1 MPSSITS
8 KISIHDSPSSSYSAQ
23 LGQPIT
29 TTSHNQLDRVP
40 TSLKHSQ
47 SGDPNDLSGIH
58 DSPEKE
64 TKNMDNNEDAYIRN
78 SSSQDIS
85 RMRNMTSS
93 PRPTSSSGK
102 LGTSPPE
109 RKKHSPR
116 AKNGS
121 TSARMESSKEEAER
135 RRSKILKDIE
145 DFKAGSGSTSTSS
158 PLVFGDTV
166 TTTPGE
172 TDDDYEDLN
181 DDDDDNYSDRRD
193 SILDP
198 PTQQQQQQ
206 RTKVSPLAKRLGEE
220 PPFMLP
226 HPSKTTQ
233 TSQAYPG
240 VVIGSFAGG
249 GSTFGEGM
257 VGFDGGIG
265 MNMDDILAPS
275 STSNNG
281 RRNSTSVNANTTSQA
296 APNIAPWLMDD
307 SSPTASSA
315 PPQSSLEVER
325 TTFGPAAT
333 LREKDSSR
341 KATGVLNHFSS
352 VPSLPKI
359 RRQPSADPQGESYVG
374 SSSRTASHTSISTQI
389 GQQTPIASSSSSII
403 DTSSSSRPRNNSGD
417 SLQTLSAPH
426 RSTRDNSPKLEPSSN
441 SKSHHHPTRVGRFG
455 STAGGSTGST
465 NTGNEKKKGF
475 LGGLL
480 KRRTGPSIS
489 LGSVPDFTPP
499 ETANRGSTGST
510 SSRISNSPSIGSI
523 TSSTYGG
530 LSPGDRIPSDSYGRN
545 FRQGSNYISE
555 GAISPLQEIAETP
568 FHLDMNLDDMEG
580 IVDRTKSNVPYTRPP
595 PVTSNSGTTT
605 ATDSN
610 AGSMS
615 MEDALAQTSSF
626 ATTVSGGDSSISS
639 GSAAAG
645 QTVPAGRNLVGEAER
660 LSGPF
665 TRNPFSATGSSVGSL
680 GSVEGAK
687 PTTPPSPHTLSPRH
701 GLPPSSQPRRP
712 SQLRNMKMGSVDSD
726 NSETVETA
734 QPIAP
739 SWATSG
745 SSSQTVF
752 NDPFGST
759 QTLPPIIDGSPALNN
774 SEQPES
780 RKHST
785 STTADMTASIS
796 ALPLHMTSTS
806 ASASAA
812 AAAAWAAPESWGV
825 EGDEDESEGE
835 TSSSSDSGDANEQ
848 WGDGDVSNAA
858 AVVSENRTSGSGS
871 NARRSSSSTPK
882 SPDAI
887 SPNGSKKPPPFGF
900 KSAQQ
905 GSKPSR
911 ASSGRPATGQAGK
924 RGKTANGRPS
934 TAAKSNNGRPGTS
947 GSLHSTAIMHWIR
960 IYRADNTY
968 TLHHLPI
975 HTNTAEFI
983 SLLSGQNE
991 APAGKKVTTSMKLYL
1006 RERGQDR
1013 LLLPSEKPIAIQHR
1027 RLSQAGYTEAEHPE
1041 EIGKDDMA
1049 ILCRF
1054 IYQTPALPIMNPEEE
1069 SSYDSFEFIDVARRD
1084 LQTIPI
1090 FLHLHANN
1098 IIILN
1103 VSANPMTDI
1112 PLDFIQA
1119 CTSLKELRMS
1129 NMALKRVPNSIRAS
1143 TTLARLDVS
1152 CNRIADLESVPLNEV
1167 ETLVSLKVQNN
1178 KLTSMP
1184 SYFAQMKALKYLN
1197 ISNNKFETFPSVVCE
1212 MSNLVDLDV
1221 SFNNITELPS
1231 KMSDLKSL
1239 ERLAL
1244 FSNELTTFPPSFS
1257 TLANLRILDV
1267 RRNKLTDLTA
1277 VYALPNLATLQ
1288 ADHNTIVTLDA
1299 QIGANVRQF
1308 SVPHNSITRFTL
1320 APQPEMA
1327 MVTYNLT
1334 NLNLSHGKISTLAD
1348 EAFSGLIN
1356 LVKLN
1361 LNFNQFT
1368 RLPSTLNRL
1377 KNLEVFSCTD
1387 NMLNDLP
1394 IGLGALQKLRVLNL
1408 HNNNLKNLRSELWAC
1423 GSLETMNVSSNMLEG
1438 FEPLPDDMAAAMGVD
1453 PSEVPEMIDGLPPC
1467 AYTSRHVYLAD
1478 NRITDEI
1485 FHYLAHLPHIRT
1497 INLSFNEI
1505 YEIPPDTLCHLTKLE
1520 SLYLS
1525 GNKLTS
1531 LPAEDLEK
1539 LVSLKTLHLNGNKLQ
1554 TLPSELGAIK
1564 SLQHLD
1570 VGSNVLKYNIANW
1583 PYDWNWNWNTA
1594 LRYLNLSGNKR
1605 LEIKPTSAQEM
1616 NHASSFRKE
1625 LSDFTALT
1633 QLRVLGLMD
1642 VTLRIPSLPD
1652 ESDQKRVRTSFS
1664 DINNMAYGISDML
1677 GTNENLA
1684 MFDLVVPN
1692 FRGKAD
1698 ECLFGMF
1705 GRTTPTFHAGKL
1717 PKRLQ
1722 EIFAGELVHFLGK
1735 LAAEEEISTALRR
1748 TFLYVNRK
1756 LLEDSFAPGTTRKG
1770 SVQSMASIEDTFR
1783 GWAPAVGSLY
1793 RTGSSG
1799 AVVYLVGRTLHVG
1812 NVGDILVVVSK
1823 RGEAELL
1830 STKHDPTDR
1839 EETARIRRAE
1849 AWVSTKGFINDD
1861 QDIDISR
1868 AFGYWHNFPAVNT
1881 SPEIRVRNLTEQD
1894 EFVII
1899 GNNAL
1904 WSVCSYQT
1912 AVDIAR
1918 TEKDDPMMAAQKLRD
1933 FAISY
1938 GADGSVM
1945 VMVVNISDLFFG
1957 QSGHRP
1963 KLQPSDTATEN
1974 DTATAAVSK
1983 RPITRRREEVG
1994 DRVLNRLQKE
2004 IEPPIGQI
2012 AIVFTDIVNSTHLWE
2027 TNPGMPT
2034 SIKIHHNF
2042 MRRQLR
2048 LDGGYEVK
2056 TEGDSFMVSFQSVT
2070 AALLWCFNCQIGLL
2084 SQEWPRELL
2093 EAQDGKIIYDSKGT
2107 LIQRGLRVR
2116 MGVHWGSPECE
2127 RDPITRRMDYYG
2139 PMVNRAARIN
2149 ASADGGQLM
2158 ASGDVISEINSVREY
2173 LESND
2178 EESLNE
2184 LQGDLKREL
2193 LELRRIGLDVKDMGE
2208 RKLKGLEVPEKL
2220 HLLYPKTLS
2229 GRSEVSND
2237 IRAEVEVNDPRKQEQ
2252 RMIDIEQVKELS
2264 SITLR
2269 LESLCN
2275 LGSLLSN
2282 DVLESNS
2289 SLKSLSPPSS
2299 PNINIT
2305 TSGNTDRELSLQ
2317 RRDTNPNTSTTTH
2330 KGKSPLPINV
2340 NLGPVIRDDMNDEE
2354 LLIIIESL
2362 TGRCENAL
2370 STLYLKQLGGFSS
2383 VMAALE
2389 KATKI
2394 DSKLI
2399 THALSL
2405 MNGAFGG

>member
-1 MPSSITS
+1 MSTNNDNNRIL
-8 KISIHDSPSSSYSAQ
+8 HESPSSTYSAR
-23 LGQPIT
+23 LGLGPPI
-29 TTSHNQLDRVP
+29 
-40 TSLKHSQ
+40 
-47 SGDPNDLSGIH
+47 
-58 DSPEKE
+58 
-64 TKNMDNNEDAYIRN
+64 
-78 SSSQDIS
+78 
-85 RMRNMTSS
+85 
-93 PRPTSSSGK
+93 PTSSSQHGNSQNEYVGASEIHASPEKKRRYLEDEKTSSSGAGQGGK
-102 LGTSPPE
+102 LGSSPTDG
-109 RKKHSPR
+109 RQGKRHSPR

-121 TSARMESSKEEAER
+121 SSARMESTEESEK
-135 RRSKILKDIE
+135 RRSRVLKTE
-145 DFKAGSGSTSTSS
+145 QNTLGSSTSPSAS
-158 PLVFGDTV
+158 PNIGS
-166 TTTPGE
+166 E
-172 TDDDYEDLN
+172 TNILAGPTQGG
-181 DDDDDNYSDRRD
+181 DDDDFEDLEDDDFEDGRRD
-193 SILDP
+193 SILDKPIP
-198 PTQQQQQQ
+198 P
-206 RTKVSPLAKRLGEE
+206 RNPTKVSPLAKRLGEE

-226 HPSKTTQ
+226 HPSRNAQ
-233 TSQAYPG
+233 TSQTSFPG

-249 GSTFGEGM
+249 GGTTMTGFEG
-257 VGFDGGIG
+257 G
-265 MNMDDILAPS
+265 MDDILDPIA
-275 STSNNG
+275 
-281 RRNSTSVNANTTSQA
+281 NANANNQGRQGRTSANPSTTTHTQA

-307 SSPTASSA
+307 TSPSSASSSTTVIHQ
-315 PPQSSLEVER
+315 PPLEIER
-325 TTFGPAAT
+325 TPSTRGPAAT
-333 LREKDSSR
+333 LREKESSSR
-341 KATGVLNHFSS
+341 KASGVLNHFSS

-359 RRQPSADPQGESYVG
+359 RRQPTTDTSNQSELGP
-374 SSSRTASHTSISTQI
+374 SSRNTSHTSITTQI
-389 GQQTPIASSSSSII
+389 LQTSGQQTPLASSSSSII
-403 DTSSSSRPRNNSGD
+403 EGGSRQRNNSID
-417 SLQTLSAPH
+417 SLQTLSGNQ
-426 RSTRDNSPKLEPSSN
+426 RSARDNSPKFDTATNPSSSSHSN
-441 SKSHHHPTRVGRFG
+441 KSHGTSRVGRFG
-455 STAGGSTGST
+455 STASSASGSGGTV
-465 NTGNEKKKGF
+465 NEKKKGF

-489 LGSVPDFTPP
+489 LGSVPDFQPP
-499 ETANRGSTGST
+499 ETLNRGSTGST
-510 SSRISNSPSIGSI
+510 SSRISNSPSIGSMI
-523 TSSTYGG
+523 SSTYGG
-530 LSPGDRIPSDSYGRN
+530 LSPGDRMTSDSYGRN
-545 FRQGSNYISE
+545 HRQGSNYISE

-580 IVDRTKSNVPYTRPP
+580 IVDPTKSGVQPTFARPP
-595 PVTSNSGTTT
+595 PAAHNSGTT
-605 ATDSN
+605 ATTEST

-626 ATTVSGGDSSISS
+626 ATTVSGGESS
-639 GSAAAG
+639 GSGGSSG
-645 QTVPAGRNLVGEAER
+645 QPPATGRNLVGEAER
-660 LSGPF
+660 VSGPF
-665 TRNPFSATGSSVGSL
+665 VRNPFSTGSSVGSL
-680 GSVEGAK
+680 ENTAK
-687 PTTPPSPHTLSPRH
+687 PSTPPSPHTLSPRH
-701 GLPPSSQPRRP
+701 ALPPTTQPRRP
-712 SQLRNMKMGSVDSD
+712 SQLRNVKMGSVDSE
-726 NSETVETA
+726 NSESVEGATW
-734 QPIAP
+734 QHPIAP
-739 SWATSG
+739 SWAAAG
-745 SSSQTVF
+745 QSSQTVF

-759 QTLPPIIDGSPALNN
+759 KSLPPIFDDSPAGAI
-774 SEQPES
+774 PES
-780 RKHST
+780 RKPSE
-785 STTADMTASIS
+785 STTADMTSSIS
-796 ALPLHMTSTS
+796 ALPSHMGGGA
-806 ASASAA
+806 AS
-812 AAAAWAAPESWGV
+812 AAAWAAPESWGV
-825 EGDEDESEGE
+825 EGDEEESDDE
-835 TSSSSDSGDANEQ
+835 SSSSEEGVDEQ
-848 WGDGDVSNAA
+848 WEGDTSNVTATA
-858 AVVSENRTSGSGS
+858 NGRQSGGVESLQSPRT
-871 NARRSSSSTPK
+871 ASSAPK
-882 SPDAI
+882 SPGM
-887 SPNGSKKPPPFGF
+887 SPAGTKKPPPFGF
-900 KSAQQ
+900 KSSQS
-905 GSKPSR
+905 GSKARS
-911 ASSGRPATGQAGK
+911 SSGRPSTGQGGK
-924 RGKTANGRPS
+924 RGKTASGRPS
-934 TAAKSNNGRPGTS
+934 TAAKSKDGRPGTS
-947 GSLHSTAIMHWIR
+947 GSIHGAAAVHWIR
-960 IYRADNTY
+960 IYRSDGSY
-968 TLHHLPI
+968 TLHQLPI
-975 HTNTAEFI
+975 NTSTAEFI
-983 SLLSGQNE
+983 GILSGQND
-991 APAGKKVTTSMKLYL
+991 APPGKKITTSMKLYL

-1027 RLSQAGYTEAEHPE
+1027 RLLQAGYTEAEHPE

-1090 FLHLHANN
+1090 FLHLHAHN

-1119 CTSLKELRMS
+1119 CTGLKELRMS

-1143 TTLARLDVS
+1143 ATLARLDVS

-1197 ISNNKFETFPSVVCE
+1197 ISNNKFETFPSVVLE

-1244 FSNELTTFPPSFS
+1244 FSNELTSFPPSFS
-1257 TLANLRILDV
+1257 TLLNLRILDV

-1288 ADHNTIVTLDA
+1288 ADYNNIVTLDA

-1320 APQPEMA
+1320 APQPNMA

-1334 NLNLSHGKISTLAD
+1334 NLDLSHGKISTLAD

-1368 RLPSTLNRL
+1368 RLPTTLDRL
-1377 KNLEVFSCTD
+1377 KNLEIFTCTD
-1387 NMLNDLP
+1387 NMLSDLP
-1394 IGLGALQKLRVLNL
+1394 IGLGKLQKLRILNL

-1423 GSLETMNVSSNMLEG
+1423 GSLEVLNCSSNLLEG
-1438 FEPLPDDMAAAMGVD
+1438 FEPF
-1453 PSEVPEMIDGLPPC
+1453 PEDWETATGLPRSELTDHYNGSPPIT
-1467 AYTSRHVYLAD
+1467 TSGRHLYLGD

-1485 FHYLAHLPHIRT
+1485 FHYVANLPLIRT
-1497 INLSFNEI
+1497 VNLSFNDI
-1505 YEIPPDTLCHLTKLE
+1505 YEIPPDTIGHCSKLE
-1520 SLYLS
+1520 HLYLS

-1539 LVSLKTLHLNGNKLQ
+1539 LVNLKTLHLNGNKLQ

-1564 SLQHLD
+1564 TLQHLD

-1652 ESDQKRVRTSFS
+1652 ESEQKRVRTSFS

-1677 GTNENLA
+1677 GNNEHLG

-1692 FRGKAD
+1692 FRGKDD

-1705 GRTTPTFHAGKL
+1705 GRTTPTFNAGKI
-1717 PKRLQ
+1717 PKLLQ
-1722 EIFAGELVHFLGK
+1722 ELFAGQLVHHLGK
-1735 LAAEEEISTALRR
+1735 LGKDEDMGDALRR
-1748 TFLYVNRK
+1748 TFLYVNRA
-1756 LLEDSFAPGTTRKG
+1756 LFESCFTPGTTRKG
-1770 SVQSMASIEDTFR
+1770 SAQSMASIDDMFR
-1783 GWAPAVGSLY
+1783 GWAPAVGSIY

-1799 AVVYLVGRTLHVG
+1799 AVVYLSGKTLHVG
-1812 NVGDILVVVSK
+1812 NVGDILVVVSRK
-1823 RGEAELL
+1823 GEAELL
-1830 STKHDPTDR
+1830 SKKHDPTDR

-1849 AWVSTKGFINDD
+1849 AWVSTKGFVNDD
-1861 QDIDISR
+1861 KDIDISR
-1868 AFGYWHNFPAVNT
+1868 AFGYYHNFPAVNT
-1881 SPEIRVRNLTEQD
+1881 SPEIRTRPLTEQD
-1894 EFVII
+1894 EFIII

-1904 WSVCSYQT
+1904 WSRCSYQT

-1918 TEKDDPMMAAQKLRD
+1918 TEKHDPMMAAQKLRD

-1957 QSGHRP
+1957 QSGHKPRGVP
-1963 KLQPSDTATEN
+1963 GSNLPSGATDSTTGEIDSTTTTTSTNTAL
-1974 DTATAAVSK
+1974 AK

-1994 DRVLNRLQKE
+1994 DRTLNRLQRE
-2004 IEPPIGQI
+2004 IEPPTGQI

-2093 EAQDGKIIYDSKGT
+2093 EAQDGKVVYDSQGS

-2158 ASGDVISEINSVREY
+2158 ASGDVINEITSVREY
-2173 LESND
+2173 LETND
-2178 EESLNE
+2178 EEALNE
-2184 LQGDLKREL
+2184 LQGDIKREI
-2193 LELRRIGLDVKDMGE
+2193 LELRRIGLDIKDMGE

-2229 GRSEVSND
+2229 GRLEMSND
-2237 IRAEVEVNDPRKQEQ
+2237 LRAEVEVNDARKPEQ
-2252 RMIDIEQVKELS
+2252 RLIDIEEVKELS
-2264 SITLR
+2264 LITLR
-2269 LESLCN
+2269 LEAICN
-2275 LGSLLSN
+2275 LGSTSG
-2282 DVLESNS
+2282 S
-2289 SLKSLSPPSS
+2289 SLSSGSGNSDILSLSPPGSPHEGKKETSS
-2299 PNINIT
+2299 T
-2305 TSGNTDRELSLQ
+2305 KKVTGGVTL
-2317 RRDTNPNTSTTTH
+2317 
-2330 KGKSPLPINV
+2330 PLPNL
-2340 NLGPVIRDDMNDEE
+2340 NLGPTIREDMNDEE
-2354 LLIIIESL
+2354 LIVIIESL

-2370 STLYLKQLGGFSS
+2370 STLYLKQVGGFAT
-2383 VMAALE
+2383 VMSALE
-2389 KATKI
+2389 KATRI

>member
-1 MPSSITS
+1 MYRS
-8 KISIHDSPSSSYSAQ
+8 DGSY
-23 LGQPIT
+23 
-29 TTSHNQLDRVP
+29 TSHN
-40 TSLKHSQ
+40 
-47 SGDPNDLSGIH
+47 
-58 DSPEKE
+58 
-64 TKNMDNNEDAYIRN
+64 
-78 SSSQDIS
+78 
-85 RMRNMTSS
+85 
-93 PRPTSSSGK
+93 
-102 LGTSPPE
+102 
-109 RKKHSPR
+109 
-116 AKNGS
+116 
-121 TSARMESSKEEAER
+121 
-135 RRSKILKDIE
+135 
-145 DFKAGSGSTSTSS
+145 
-158 PLVFGDTV
+158 
-166 TTTPGE
+166 
-172 TDDDYEDLN
+172 
-181 DDDDDNYSDRRD
+181 
-193 SILDP
+193 
-198 PTQQQQQQ
+198 
-206 RTKVSPLAKRLGEE
+206 
-220 PPFMLP
+220 LP
-226 HPSKTTQ
+226 
-233 TSQAYPG
+233 
-240 VVIGSFAGG
+240 I
-249 GSTFGEGM
+249 
-257 VGFDGGIG
+257 
-265 MNMDDILAPS
+265 
-275 STSNNG
+275 
-281 RRNSTSVNANTTSQA
+281 NTT
-296 APNIAPWLMDD
+296 
-307 SSPTASSA
+307 
-315 PPQSSLEVER
+315 
-325 TTFGPAAT
+325 
-333 LREKDSSR
+333 
-341 KATGVLNHFSS
+341 
-352 VPSLPKI
+352 
-359 RRQPSADPQGESYVG
+359 
-374 SSSRTASHTSISTQI
+374 
-389 GQQTPIASSSSSII
+389 
-403 DTSSSSRPRNNSGD
+403 
-417 SLQTLSAPH
+417 
-426 RSTRDNSPKLEPSSN
+426 
-441 SKSHHHPTRVGRFG
+441 
-455 STAGGSTGST
+455 
-465 NTGNEKKKGF
+465 
-475 LGGLL
+475 
-480 KRRTGPSIS
+480 
-489 LGSVPDFTPP
+489 
-499 ETANRGSTGST
+499 
-510 SSRISNSPSIGSI
+510 
-523 TSSTYGG
+523 
-530 LSPGDRIPSDSYGRN
+530 
-545 FRQGSNYISE
+545 
-555 GAISPLQEIAETP
+555 
-568 FHLDMNLDDMEG
+568 
-580 IVDRTKSNVPYTRPP
+580 
-595 PVTSNSGTTT
+595 
-605 ATDSN
+605 
-610 AGSMS
+610 
-615 MEDALAQTSSF
+615 
-626 ATTVSGGDSSISS
+626 
-639 GSAAAG
+639 
-645 QTVPAGRNLVGEAER
+645 
-660 LSGPF
+660 
-665 TRNPFSATGSSVGSL
+665 
-680 GSVEGAK
+680 
-687 PTTPPSPHTLSPRH
+687 
-701 GLPPSSQPRRP
+701 
-712 SQLRNMKMGSVDSD
+712 
-726 NSETVETA
+726 
-734 QPIAP
+734 
-739 SWATSG
+739 
-745 SSSQTVF
+745 
-752 NDPFGST
+752 
-759 QTLPPIIDGSPALNN
+759 
-774 SEQPES
+774 
-780 RKHST
+780 
-785 STTADMTASIS
+785 
-796 ALPLHMTSTS
+796 
-806 ASASAA
+806 
-812 AAAAWAAPESWGV
+812 
-825 EGDEDESEGE
+825 
-835 TSSSSDSGDANEQ
+835 
-848 WGDGDVSNAA
+848 
-858 AVVSENRTSGSGS
+858 
-871 NARRSSSSTPK
+871 
-882 SPDAI
+882 
-887 SPNGSKKPPPFGF
+887 
-900 KSAQQ
+900 
-905 GSKPSR
+905 
-911 ASSGRPATGQAGK
+911 
-924 RGKTANGRPS
+924 
-934 TAAKSNNGRPGTS
+934 
-947 GSLHSTAIMHWIR
+947 
-960 IYRADNTY
+960 
-968 TLHHLPI
+968 
-975 HTNTAEFI
+975 TAEFI
-983 SLLSGQNE
+983 GILSGQNE
-991 APAGKKVTTSMKLYL
+991 APFGKKITTSMKLYL

-1027 RLSQAGYTEAEHPE
+1027 RLSQAGFTEAEHPE
-1041 EIGKDDMA
+1041 EIGKDDMG

-1090 FLHLHANN
+1090 FLHLHAHN

-1103 VSANPMTDI
+1103 VSANPMSDI

-1119 CTSLKELRMS
+1119 CSSLKELRMS
-1129 NMALKRVPNSIRAS
+1129 YMALKRVPNSIRAS

-1178 KLTSMP
+1178 KLTSIP

-1197 ISNNKFETFPSVVCE
+1197 ISNNKFESFPSVVCE

-1231 KMSDLKSL
+1231 KMSELKSL

-1244 FSNELTTFPPSFS
+1244 FSNELTSFPPSFS

-1308 SVPHNSITRFTL
+1308 SVPHNSVTRFTL
-1320 APQPEMA
+1320 APQPNMA

-1334 NLNLSHGKISTLAD
+1334 NLDLSHGKISTLAD
-1348 EAFSGLIN
+1348 DSFSGLEN

-1368 RLPSTLNRL
+1368 RLPSTLDRL

-1394 IGLGALQKLRVLNL
+1394 VGLGKLQKLRVLNL

-1423 GSLETMNVSSNMLEG
+1423 TALEIMNVSSNLLKG
-1438 FEPLPDDMAAAMGVD
+1438 FEPLPDDMAAAMGVH
-1453 PSEVPEMIDGLPPC
+1453 PSEVAETINGLPPC
-1467 AYTSRHVYLAD
+1467 AVNARHLYLGD

-1485 FHYLAHLPHIRT
+1485 FHYIADLPNIKT
-1497 INLSFNEI
+1497 VNLSFNDI
-1505 YEIPPDTLCHLTKLE
+1505 YEIPPDTIGHCSKLE
-1520 SLYLS
+1520 HLYLS

-1539 LVSLKTLHLNGNKLQ
+1539 LVNLKTLHLNGNKLQ

-1564 SLQHLD
+1564 TLQHLD

-1594 LRYLNLSGNKR
+1594 LKYLNLSGNKR
-1605 LEIKPTSAQEM
+1605 LEIKPTSAQDM

-1652 ESDQKRVRTSFS
+1652 ETDQKRVRTSFS

-1677 GTNENLA
+1677 GSNEHLA

-1692 FRGKAD
+1692 FRGQAD

-1705 GRTTPTFHAGKL
+1705 GRTTPSSHAGKL

-1722 EIFAGELVHFLGK
+1722 ELFAGQLMRQIVK
-1735 LAAEEEISTALRR
+1735 LEKDEDVSTALRR
-1748 TFLYVNRK
+1748 TFLYVNRR
-1756 LLEDSFAPGTTRKG
+1756 LFEDCLSPGTTRKG
-1770 SVQSMASIEDTFR
+1770 SAQSIASIEDMFR
-1783 GWAPAVGSLY
+1783 GWDPAIGSPF

-1799 AVVYLVGRTLHVG
+1799 AVVYLVGKTLHVG

-1830 STKHDPTDR
+1830 SKKHDPTDR

-1849 AWVSTKGFINDD
+1849 AWVSTKGFVNDD
-1861 QDIDISR
+1861 KDIDISR

-1881 SPEIRVRNLTEQD
+1881 SPEIRTRPLTEQD

-1904 WSVCSYQT
+1904 WACCSYQT

-1963 KLQPSDTATEN
+1963 RAPVPQGDSTAEVDGQANTS
-1974 DTATAAVSK
+1974 TAVTK
-1983 RPITRRREEVG
+1983 RLITRRREEVG
-1994 DRVLNRLQKE
+1994 DRTLNRLQQE
-2004 IEPPIGQI
+2004 IEPPTGHI

-2093 EAQDGKIIYDSKGT
+2093 EANDGKVVYDSKGI

-2158 ASGDVISEINSVREY
+2158 ASGDVINEITAVREY
-2173 LESND
+2173 LETND
-2178 EESLNE
+2178 EEALNE
-2184 LQGDLKREL
+2184 LQGDIKREI
-2193 LELRRIGLDVKDMGE
+2193 LELRRIGLDIKDMGE

-2229 GRSEVSND
+2229 GRLEMSNE
-2237 IRAEVEVNDPRKQEQ
+2237 IRPDVEVNERKTEH
-2252 RMIDIEQVKELS
+2252 RIIDIEQVKELS
-2264 SITLR
+2264 KITLR
-2269 LESLCN
+2269 LEAICN
-2275 LGSLLSN
+2275 ASEIINNN
-2282 DVLESNS
+2282 DNS
-2289 SLKSLSPPSS
+2289 SLKEISSPPAS
-2299 PNINIT
+2299 P
-2305 TSGNTDRELSLQ
+2305 R
-2317 RRDTNPNTSTTTH
+2317 
-2330 KGKSPLPINV
+2330 PI
-2340 NLGPVIRDDMNDEE
+2340 IRDDMNDEE

-2362 TGRCENAL
+2362 TTRCENSL

>member
-1 MPSSITS
+1 MSNPNPNPV
-8 KISIHDSPSSSYSAQ
+8 IHESPASTYSAQ
-23 LGQPIT
+23 LGQPIS
-29 TTSHNQLDRVP
+29 TSKHR
-40 TSLKHSQ
+40 HSQ
-47 SGDPNDLSGIH
+47 DSQIDYDPSNPHPH
-58 DSPEKE
+58 DSPEK
-64 TKNMDNNEDAYIRN
+64 KRRHLDDPSINELSRIKSSQSSTPRP
-78 SSSQDIS
+78 SSSVGQS
-85 RMRNMTSS
+85 
-93 PRPTSSSGK
+93 
-102 LGTSPPE
+102 
-109 RKKHSPR
+109 KKHSPR
-116 AKNGS
+116 ARNGS
-121 TSARMESSKEEAER
+121 SSARMEDSEK
-135 RRSKILKDIE
+135 RRSRTLKE
-145 DFKAGSGSTSTSS
+145 QNVFSSS
-158 PLVFGDTV
+158 PAASPNIGTETV
-166 TTTPGE
+166 VIQGE
-172 TDDDYEDLN
+172 DEDGEFEDLE
-181 DDDDDNYSDRRD
+181 DDEDGRRD

-198 PTQQQQQQ
+198 PLPS
-206 RTKVSPLAKRLGEE
+206 RNLGKVSPLAKRLGEE

-226 HPSKTTQ
+226 HPSRNTQ
-233 TSQAYPG
+233 TSQTYPG
-240 VVIGSFAGG
+240 VVMGSFAGG
-249 GSTFGEGM
+249 GGNTFGEG
-257 VGFDGGIG
+257 FEGG
-265 MNMDDILAPS
+265 MDDILDPDANA
-275 STSNNG
+275 NNQG
-281 RRNSTSVNANTTSQA
+281 RHGSTSVNPSTSQA

-307 SSPTASSA
+307 SSPSSASSSTTA
-315 PPQSSLEVER
+315 IPQLPPPEIER
-325 TTFGPAAT
+325 STSGRGPAAT
-333 LREKDSSR
+333 LREKDSSSR
-341 KATGVLNHFSS
+341 KASNVLNHFSS

-359 RRQPSADPQGESYVG
+359 RRQPTTPVEVPNEMGP
-374 SSSRTASHTSISTQI
+374 SSRNTSHTSISTQI
-389 GQQTPIASSSSSII
+389 LQQTPLASSGSSII
-403 DTSSSSRPRNNSGD
+403 EGGSRQRTSSND
-417 SLQTLSAPH
+417 SLQTLSANQ
-426 RSTRDNSPKLEPSSN
+426 RSNRDNSPKFDTATNQSSSSQSN
-441 SKSHHHPTRVGRFG
+441 KSHGTTRVGRFG
-455 STAGGSTGST
+455 STASSTSGSGGQ
-465 NTGNEKKKGF
+465 GNEKKKGF

-489 LGSVPDFTPP
+489 LGTVPDFQPP
-499 ETANRGSTGST
+499 ETINRGSAGST
-510 SSRISNSPSIGSI
+510 SSRISNSPSI
-523 TSSTYGG
+523 TSMISANYGG
-530 LSPGDRIPSDSYGRN
+530 LSPGDRGPSDSYGRN

-580 IVDRTKSNVPYTRPP
+580 IVDPTKSGVQPTFARPP
-595 PVTSNSGTTT
+595 TTTHNSGTTAT
-605 ATDSN
+605 TDSN

-626 ATTVSGGDSSISS
+626 ATTVSGGESS
-639 GSAAAG
+639 GSNGSSG
-645 QTVPAGRNLVGEAER
+645 QPPPTGRNVVGEAER
-660 LSGPF
+660 VSGPF
-665 TRNPFSATGSSVGSL
+665 VRNPFSTGSSVGSL
-680 GSVEGAK
+680 DANK
-687 PTTPPSPHTLSPRH
+687 PATPPSPHTLSPRH
-701 GLPPSSQPRRP
+701 ALPPTTQPRRP
-712 SQLRNMKMGSVDSD
+712 SQLRNMKMGSIDSD
-726 NSETVETA
+726 NSEPVEGSA
-734 QPIAP
+734 WQNPIAP
-739 SWATSG
+739 SWAAGG
-745 SSSQTVF
+745 SSSHTVF
-752 NDPFGST
+752 NDPFGSARS
-759 QTLPPIIDGSPALNN
+759 LPPISDDGPAGAI
-774 SEQPES
+774 PES
-780 RKHST
+780 RKPSE
-785 STTADMTASIS
+785 STTAEMTASIS
-796 ALPLHMTSTS
+796 ALPSHMATS
-806 ASASAA
+806 
-812 AAAAWAAPESWGV
+812 AAAWAAPESWGV
-825 EGDEDESEGE
+825 EGDEEESDGQSSSSESEGNDQWE
-835 TSSSSDSGDANEQ
+835 GDTSNVTATANGRSSGGVENLRSPSTTSSGP
-848 WGDGDVSNAA
+848 
-858 AVVSENRTSGSGS
+858 
-871 NARRSSSSTPK
+871 RSPTL
-882 SPDAI
+882 SPTGA
-887 SPNGSKKPPPFGF
+887 KKPPPFGF
-900 KSAQQ
+900 KSSQS
-905 GSKPSR
+905 GSKSR
-911 ASSGRPATGQAGK
+911 TSSGRPSTGQGGK
-924 RGKTANGRPS
+924 RGKTASGRPS
-934 TAAKSNNGRPGTS
+934 TAAKSKDGRPGTS
-947 GSLHSTAIMHWIR
+947 GSVHAAAAVHWIR
-960 IYRADNTY
+960 IYRSDGSY
-968 TLHHLPI
+968 TVHHLPI
-975 HTNTAEFI
+975 TTSTAEFI
-983 SLLSGQNE
+983 SMLSGQNE
-991 APAGKKVTTSMKLYL
+991 APPGKKITTSMKLYL

-1027 RLSQAGYTEAEHPE
+1027 RLLQAGYTEAEHPE
-1041 EIGKDDMA
+1041 EIGKDDMG

-1090 FLHLHANN
+1090 FLHLHAHN

-1119 CTSLKELRMS
+1119 CTGLKELRMS
-1129 NMALKRVPNSIRAS
+1129 NMALKRVPNNIRAS

-1152 CNRIADLESVPLNEV
+1152 CNRISELESVPLNEV

-1212 MSNLVDLDV
+1212 MSNLVDLDL

-1244 FSNELTTFPPSFS
+1244 FSNELTSFPPSFS
-1257 TLANLRILDV
+1257 TLLNLRILDV

-1288 ADHNTIVTLDA
+1288 ADYNNIVTLDA

-1320 APQPEMA
+1320 APQPNMA

-1334 NLNLSHGKISTLAD
+1334 NLDLSHGKISTLAD

-1368 RLPSTLNRL
+1368 RLPSTLDRL

-1394 IGLGALQKLRVLNL
+1394 IGLGKLQKLRILNL
-1408 HNNNLKNLRSELWAC
+1408 HNNNLKNLRSELWGC
-1423 GSLETMNVSSNMLEG
+1423 GSLETLNCSSNLLEG
-1438 FEPLPDDMAAAMGVD
+1438 FEPLPEDWEAVT
-1453 PSEVPEMIDGLPPC
+1453 GLPASELPQ
-1467 AYTSRHVYLAD
+1467 TSGGPLPIAMSARHLYLGD

-1485 FHYLAHLPHIRT
+1485 FHYVASLPYIKT
-1497 INLSFNEI
+1497 VNLSFNDI
-1505 YEIPPDTLCHLTKLE
+1505 YEIPPDTIGHCSKLE

-1677 GTNENLA
+1677 GTNEHLA

-1692 FRGKAD
+1692 FRGKGD

-1705 GRTTPTFHAGKL
+1705 GGTNLSFHGGRF
-1717 PKRLQ
+1717 PKMLQ
-1722 EIFAGELVHFLGK
+1722 DLFAGQLVHHLGK
-1735 LAAEEEISTALRR
+1735 LAKEEDLGDALRK
-1748 TFLYVNRK
+1748 TFLYVNRR
-1756 LLEDSFAPGTTRKG
+1756 LFESCFASGQTRKG
-1770 SVQSMASIEDTFR
+1770 SAQSMASIDDMFR

-1799 AVVYLVGRTLHVG
+1799 AVVYLSGKTLHVG
-1812 NVGDILVVVSK
+1812 NVGDILVVVSRK
-1823 RGEAELL
+1823 GEAELL
-1830 STKHDPTDR
+1830 SKKHDPTDR

-1849 AWVSTKGFINDD
+1849 AWVSTKGFVNDD
-1861 QDIDISR
+1861 KDISISR
-1868 AFGYWHNFPAVNT
+1868 AFGFYHNFPAINT
-1881 SPEIRVRNLTEQD
+1881 SPEIRTRPLTEQD

-1904 WSVCSYQT
+1904 WSRCSYQT

-1963 KLQPSDTATEN
+1963 RGMPGSNLPSG
-1974 DTATAAVSK
+1974 AADASAGETDGNWVSQSANSNAVAK

-1994 DRVLNRLQKE
+1994 DRTLNRLQRE
-2004 IEPPIGQI
+2004 IEPPTGQI

-2093 EAQDGKIIYDSKGT
+2093 EANDGKVVYDSNGS

-2158 ASGDVISEINSVREY
+2158 ASGDVINEITAVREY
-2173 LESND
+2173 LETND
-2178 EESLNE
+2178 EEALNE
-2184 LQGDLKREL
+2184 LQGDIKREI
-2193 LELRRIGLDVKDMGE
+2193 LELRRIGLDIKDMGE

-2229 GRSEVSND
+2229 GRLEMSND
-2237 IRAEVEVNDPRKQEQ
+2237 LRAEVEVNDARKTEQ
-2252 RMIDIEQVKELS
+2252 RMIDLEQVKDLS
-2264 SITLR
+2264 LITLR
-2269 LESLCN
+2269 LEAICN
-2275 LGSLLSN
+2275 LELGGMAGTSTVSKRGTAN
-2282 DVLESNS
+2282 SGVLT
-2289 SLKSLSPPSS
+2289 LPV
-2299 PNINIT
+2299 PN
-2305 TSGNTDRELSLQ
+2305 LSL
-2317 RRDTNPNTSTTTH
+2317 
-2330 KGKSPLPINV
+2330 
-2340 NLGPVIRDDMNDEE
+2340 GPTIREDMNDDE
-2354 LLIIIESL
+2354 LMLIIESL

-2370 STLYLKQLGGFSS
+2370 STLYLKQLGGFST
-2383 VMAALE
+2383 VMASLE

>member
-1 MPSSITS
+1 MPPSNP
-8 KISIHDSPSSSYSAQ
+8 PSSSSSAQ
-23 LGQPIT
+23 LAPPI
-29 TTSHNQLDRVP
+29 S
-40 TSLKHSQ
+40 
-47 SGDPNDLSGIH
+47 
-58 DSPEKE
+58 
-64 TKNMDNNEDAYIRN
+64 TKPP
-78 SSSQDIS
+78 Q
-85 RMRNMTSS
+85 
-93 PRPTSSSGK
+93 RPTSQLKHRHTSDSSNADVFR
-102 LGTSPPE
+102 LQSTPD
-109 RKKHSPR
+109 KKRPNLDDGSLAR
-116 AKNGS
+116 SVSSASVQGSSTGRLENGS
-121 TSARMESSKEEAER
+121 TSLGTNLKAEHPK
-135 RRSKILKDIE
+135 RRSRPTTAPS
-145 DFKAGSGSTSTSS
+145 AGAHN
-158 PLVFGDTV
+158 GDAHDA
-166 TTTPGE
+166 
-172 TDDDYEDLN
+172 DDDLEDE
-181 DDDDDNYSDRRD
+181 DDDDNRRD

-198 PTQQQQQQ
+198 PMI
-206 RTKVSPLAKRLGEE
+206 RSPNRVSPLAKRLGEE

-226 HPSKTTQ
+226 HPSKDTQ
-233 TSQAYPG
+233 TSQTYPG

-249 GSTFGEGM
+249 GSTFGEGL
-257 VGFDGGIG
+257 GFDGGMG
-265 MNMDDILAPS
+265 MNMDDILDPFSSAS
-275 STSNNG
+275 GSGRHGSTS
-281 RRNSTSVNANTTSQA
+281 ATTTTAA

-307 SSPTASSA
+307 SD
-315 PPQSSLEVER
+315 PQQSQFVTTPLEVER
-325 TTFGPAAT
+325 TTSSKGPAAT
-333 LREKDSSR
+333 LREKDTSSR
-341 KATGVLNHFSS
+341 KASGVLNHFSS

-359 RRQPSADPQGESYVG
+359 RRQPTVDISGGHNDSSG
-374 SSSRTASHTSISTQI
+374 SGSGSGSRTASHTSIATTI
-389 GQQTPIASSSSSII
+389 GGSSVYQPAPFAEGSSG
-403 DTSSSSRPRNNSGD
+403 RNNSND
-417 SLQTLSAPH
+417 SLQTLNATQ
-426 RSTRDNSPKLEPSSN
+426 RSTRDGSPKFDTTSSHDR
-441 SKSHHHPTRVGRFG
+441 STSQQSTKSQGHARVGRFG
-455 STAGGSTGST
+455 STASSNSGGGHAS
-465 NTGNEKKKGF
+465 NERKKGF
-475 LGGLL
+475 LGGFLS

-499 ETANRGSTGST
+499 EPHSRGSNGST
-510 SSRISNSPSIGSI
+510 SSRVSNSPSIGSMM
-523 TSSTYGG
+523 SSAYGG
-530 LSPGDRIPSDSYGRN
+530 LSPGDRIPSDSYGRT
-545 FRQGSNYISE
+545 FRQGSNYVSE

-580 IVDRTKSNVPYTRPP
+580 IVDPTKSGVQPTFSRPP
-595 PVTSNSGTTT
+595 PASNNSGTTA
-605 ATDSN
+605 ATEST

-626 ATTVSGGDSSISS
+626 ATTVSGGESS
-639 GSAAAG
+639 GSNGSSG
-645 QTVPAGRNLVGEAER
+645 QPQATGRNLVGEAER

-665 TRNPFSATGSSVGSL
+665 VRNPFSTGSSVGSL
-680 GSVEGAK
+680 DGAK
-687 PTTPPSPHTLSPRH
+687 PATPPSPHTLSPRH
-701 GLPPSSQPRRP
+701 GLPPTTQPRRP
-712 SQLRNMKMGSVDSD
+712 SQLRNVKMGSIDSE
-726 NSETVETA
+726 NSESVDGSQWT

-739 SWATSG
+739 SWASSG
-745 SSSQTVF
+745 AGSTVF
-752 NDPFGST
+752 NDPFGSSKPLT
-759 QTLPPIIDGSPALNN
+759 PIVDGSPAPQQA
-774 SEQPES
+774 SSVAGES
-780 RKHST
+780 RKASG
-785 STTADMTASIS
+785 STTAEMTGSLS
-796 ALPLHMTSTS
+796 ALPPHLASSST
-806 ASASAA
+806 

-825 EGDEDESEGE
+825 EGDEEESDEE
-835 TSSSSDSGDANEQ
+835 SSSSGGDDAVEDWNEANNVTTNSLDRQ
-848 WGDGDVSNAA
+848 
-858 AVVSENRTSGSGS
+858 TSLDTGGER
-871 NARRSSSSTPK
+871 NARIPSTTSSNGNK
-882 SPDAI
+882 SPEAT
-887 SPNGSKKPPPFGF
+887 SPTAKKPPPFGF
-900 KSAQQ
+900 KSQQ
-905 GSKPSR
+905 GAKGRPP
-911 ASSGRPATGQAGK
+911 SGRPSTGQGK
-924 RGKTANGRPS
+924 RGKNANGRPS
-934 TAAKSNNGRPGTS
+934 TAAKSATGRPGTS
-947 GSLHSTAIMHWIR
+947 GSTHATAAVHWIR
-960 IYRADNTY
+960 MYRSDGSY
-968 TLHHLPI
+968 TSHNLPI
-975 HTNTAEFI
+975 NTTTAEFI
-983 SLLSGQNE
+983 GILSGQNE
-991 APAGKKVTTSMKLYL
+991 APPGKKITTSMKLYL

-1027 RLSQAGYTEAEHPE
+1027 RLLQAGYTEAEHPE
-1041 EIGKDDMA
+1041 EIGKDDMG

-1090 FLHLHANN
+1090 FLHLHAHN

-1103 VSANPMTDI
+1103 VSSNPMTDI

-1129 NMALKRVPNSIRAS
+1129 YMALKRVPNAIRAS

-1197 ISNNKFETFPSVVCE
+1197 ISNNKFESFPSVVCE

-1231 KMSDLKSL
+1231 KMSELKSL

-1244 FSNELTTFPPSFS
+1244 FSNELTSFPPSFS

-1267 RRNKLTDLTA
+1267 RRNRLTDLTA

-1288 ADHNTIVTLDA
+1288 ADHNNIVTLDA

-1308 SVPHNSITRFTL
+1308 SVPHNSVTRFTL
-1320 APQPEMA
+1320 APQPNMA

-1334 NLNLSHGKISTLAD
+1334 NLDLSHGKISTLAD
-1348 EAFSGLIN
+1348 EAFSGLTN

-1368 RLPSTLNRL
+1368 RLPSTLDRL
-1377 KNLEVFSCTD
+1377 QNLEVFSCTD
-1387 NMLNDLP
+1387 NMLSDLP
-1394 IGLGALQKLRVLNL
+1394 IGLGKLQKLRVLNL
-1408 HNNNLKNLRSELWAC
+1408 HNNNLRHLRSELWAC
-1423 GSLETMNVSSNMLEG
+1423 SSLETMNVSSNLLEG
-1438 FEPLPDDMAAAMGVD
+1438 FEPLPDNMAAAMGVD
-1453 PSEVPEMIDGLPPC
+1453 PSELPEMVNGLPPC
-1467 AYTSRHVYLAD
+1467 ATSARHLYLGD
-1478 NRITDEI
+1478 NKITDEI
-1485 FHYLAHLPHIRT
+1485 FHYIANLPYIKT
-1497 INLSFNEI
+1497 VNLSFNDI
-1505 YEIPPDTLCHLTKLE
+1505 YEIPPDTLSHCSKLE
-1520 SLYLS
+1520 HLYLS

-1539 LVSLKTLHLNGNKLQ
+1539 LVNLKTLHLNGNKLQ

-1564 SLQHLD
+1564 TLQHLD

-1605 LEIKPTSAQEM
+1605 LEIKPTSAQDM

-1625 LSDFTALT
+1625 LSDFTALS

-1652 ESDQKRVRTSFS
+1652 ETDQKRVRTSFS

-1677 GTNENLA
+1677 GSNEHLA

-1692 FRGKAD
+1692 FRGKTD

-1722 EIFAGELVHFLGK
+1722 ELFAGQLVHHIGK
-1735 LAAEEEISTALRR
+1735 LAKDEDVSTALRR
-1748 TFLYVNRK
+1748 TFLYVNRR
-1756 LLEDSFAPGTTRKG
+1756 LFEDCFSPGVTRKG
-1770 SVQSMASIEDTFR
+1770 SAQSMASIDDMFR
-1783 GWAPAVGSLY
+1783 GWAPAIGSLY

-1799 AVVYLVGRTLHVG
+1799 AVVYLVGKTLHVG

-1830 STKHDPTDR
+1830 SKKHDPTDR

-1849 AWVSTKGFINDD
+1849 AWVSTKGFVNDD
-1861 QDIDISR
+1861 KDIDISR
-1868 AFGYWHNFPAVNT
+1868 AFGYYHNFPAVNT
-1881 SPEIRVRNLTEQD
+1881 SPEIRTRPLTEQD

-1904 WSVCSYQT
+1904 WACCSYQT

-1945 VMVVNISDLFFG
+1945 VMVVSISDLFFG

-1963 KLQPSDTATEN
+1963 RAPVPQGDSTVDTDN
-1974 DTATAAVSK
+1974 TAAVAK

-1994 DRVLNRLQKE
+1994 DRTLNRLQQE
-2004 IEPPIGQI
+2004 IEPPIGQV

-2093 EAQDGKIIYDSKGT
+2093 EAHDGKVVYDSNGI

-2158 ASGDVISEINSVREY
+2158 ASGDVINEITAVREY
-2173 LESND
+2173 LETND
-2178 EESLNE
+2178 EEALNE
-2184 LQGDLKREL
+2184 LQGDIKREI
-2193 LELRRIGLDVKDMGE
+2193 LELRRIGLDIKDMGE

-2229 GRSEVSND
+2229 GRLEMSNE
-2237 IRAEVEVNDPRKQEQ
+2237 IRADVEVNERKTEQ
-2252 RMIDIEQVKELS
+2252 RMIDLEQVKELS

-2269 LESLCN
+2269 LEAICN
-2275 LGSLLSN
+2275 LCECADESASNTTTSMSPPGSPSPRDAPHLPHSHSHTHTHPHSHTHTHAHAHQHSPPKK
-2282 DVLESNS
+2282 EGSGNS
-2289 SLKSLSPPSS
+2289 SGSKKTV
-2299 PNINIT
+2299 NINV
-2305 TSGNTDRELSLQ
+2305 
-2317 RRDTNPNTSTTTH
+2317 H
-2330 KGKSPLPINV
+2330 
-2340 NLGPVIRDDMNDEE
+2340 LGPTIRDDMNDEE

-2362 TGRCENAL
+2362 TTRCENAF

-2383 VMAALE
+2383 VLAALE

-2394 DSKLI
+2394 DAKLI

-2405 MNGAFGG
+2405 MNGAFGQ